1 MATTV
6 FFEEDIKDAGGKNGD
21 VHFEVG
27 RSSYLN
33 GENLIYLSIDGK
45 TLILDEK
52 TGRELVEAF
61 ERLGRY
67 LSY

>member
-6 FFEEDIKDAGGKNGD
+6 FFEEHIRDIGGKNGD

-27 RSSYLN
+27 RSSYLH
-33 GENLIYLSIDGK
+33 GENLIYVSIDGR

-52 TGRELVEAF
+52 TGRELVSAF
-61 ERLGRY
+61 NRLGSY
-67 LSY
+67 LDY